1 LVSVAEASG
10 RITLVLP
17 YYNEVNFIAPT
28 LASIAA
34 QDTRDFR
41 LIVVN
46 NRSDD
51 GSPALVEAFLAA
63 SDIDSCHVEEPEPGV
78 VPALMRG
85 IALASGEF
93 IGFLNADTIY
103 PPHYVSRCLTLFD
116 AHPAATSV
124 MAIDIYAPPGS
135 ARARMRLARVLFA
148 SRVLR
153 RKCHAGTYAQAWRLA
168 PFRDAGGFDSAI
180 WPYVLEDHE
189 IMVRM
194 MDKGP
199 SIYDAGHYCFPSTR
213 RTNSG
218 AVSWNGWEK
227 IAYGLLP
234 PRAMPWFFHRYLA
247 GKFARRKMISAAL
260 RNRNWEQA

>member
-1 LVSVAEASG
+1 MTSSPK

-17 YYNEVNFIAPT
+17 YYNEAAYITPT
-28 LASIAA
+28 LEAIAA

-41 LIVVN
+41 LIIVN
-46 NRSDD
+46 NRSNDA
-51 GSPALVEAFLAA
+51 SPAMVETFLSA
-63 SDIDSCHVEEPEPGV
+63 SDIDYQHVEEDTPGV

-85 IALASGEF
+85 IALAQGEF

-103 PPHYVSRCLTLFD
+103 PPHYVSHCLALFD
-116 AHPAATSV
+116 ANPAATSV
-124 MAIDIYAPPGS
+124 MAIDLYAPYGS
-135 ARARMRLARVLFA
+135 VQARKRLRRVRFA
-148 SRVLR
+148 SRIMPK
-153 RKCHAGTYAQAWRLA
+153 KCHAGTYAQSWRLDL
-168 PFRDAGGFDSAI
+168 FRAAGAFDSAL

-199 SIYDAGHYCFPSTR
+199 SIYDSHHFCFPSPR
-213 RTNSG
+213 RTNST

-234 PRAMPWFFHRYLA
+234 SRAMPWFFYRHLA
-247 GKFARRKMISAAL
+247 GKFARRKMMSEAL
-260 RNRNWEQA
+260 RNRSWE